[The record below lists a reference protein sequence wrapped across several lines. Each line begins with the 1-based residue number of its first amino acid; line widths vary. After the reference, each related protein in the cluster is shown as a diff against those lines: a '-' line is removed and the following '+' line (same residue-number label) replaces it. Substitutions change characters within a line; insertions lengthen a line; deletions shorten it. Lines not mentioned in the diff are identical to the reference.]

1 MALRKISWM
10 TEADHQLV
18 TAAVADAEHHT
29 SGEIVTIITDL
40 SDHYEDIGIA
50 WASGVAFVALAT
62 YATFPDV
69 YMGLINRLTGGWG
82 HEYTTNEYVALLLT
96 AVALKWVG
104 TWLILK
110 WMPLRLFLTPKATK
124 LARVRNHA
132 ISLFKVGTE
141 SKTVG
146 RTGVLLYVSMLE
158 HRAEIVADEAI
169 ASKVAPEVWGDAMVA
184 LLDHVKAGN
193 PGQSP
198 TVARDAITSTRMLLR
213 ARAAAAASTRPRASS
228 ARAAA
233 ALVLAT
239 AADSSAPRAA
249 KNRRRLAATL
259 CTSATAD
266 AASASAETSHHRP
279 RERVVIA
286 LARAPAS
293 FNTSS
298 CSACTLSSVGHV
310 GFEKRVR
317 KWRTMAALC
326 LGSYVTATSS
336 R

>member
-1 MALRKISWM
+1 MALTKISRM
-10 TEADHQLV
+10 TEADHALV

-29 SGEIVTIITDL
+29 SGEIVTIVTDL

-62 YATFPDV
+62 YTTFPDI

-146 RTGVLLYVSMLE
+146 RTGVLLYLSMLE

-193 PGQSP
+193 PGQG
-198 TVARDAITSTRMLLR
+198 V
-213 ARAAAAASTRPRASS
+213 AAAVAQMGV
-228 ARAAA
+228 
-233 ALVLAT
+233 VLAEHFPKGSENPNELP
-239 AADSSAPRAA
+239 D
-249 KNRRRLAATL
+249 RLIQL
-259 CTSATAD
+259 
-266 AASASAETSHHRP
+266 
-279 RERVVIA
+279 
-286 LARAPAS
+286 
-293 FNTSS
+293 
-298 CSACTLSSVGHV
+298 
-310 GFEKRVR
+310 
-317 KWRTMAALC
+317 
-326 LGSYVTATSS
+326 
-336 R
+336 

>member
-1 MALRKISWM
+1 M
-10 TEADHQLV
+10 TEADHALV

-29 SGEIVTIITDL
+29 SGEIVTIVTDL

-50 WASGVAFVALAT
+50 WASGVAFVALAA

-96 AVALKWVG
+96 VVALKWVG

-124 LARVRNHA
+124 LGRVRNHA

-146 RTGVLLYVSMLE
+146 RTGVLLYLSMLE

-193 PGQSP
+193 PGQG
-198 TVARDAITSTRMLLR
+198 V
-213 ARAAAAASTRPRASS
+213 AAAVAQMGV
-228 ARAAA
+228 
-233 ALVLAT
+233 VLAEHF
-239 AADSSAPRAA
+239 P
-249 KNRRRLAATL
+249 
-259 CTSATAD
+259 
-266 AASASAETSHHRP
+266 
-279 RERVVIA
+279 
-286 LARAPAS
+286 
-293 FNTSS
+293 
-298 CSACTLSSVGHV
+298 
-310 GFEKRVR
+310 
-317 KWRTMAALC
+317 
-326 LGSYVTATSS
+326 
-336 R
+336 